1 MNLAVLAEQNVERF
15 GSYGAVHWNGEWL
28 TNEDQLA
35 DAKRFANGHLAR
47 PPARRSGGGD
57 AAELPRGAVHQ
68 RGHDRHG
75 GVVVPVVFLLAPGE
89 INHILA
95 DCRPRVPVTSPLFLD
110 KAMEAMEGTRGPAAA
125 PARGRPRA
133 GGCGPFAVLM
143 RAASPRFEIVDREP
157 GDVALIMHTGG
168 PPGDPRA

>member
-35 DAKRFANGHLAR
+35 DAKRFANVATSLGLR
-47 PPARRSGGGD
+47 PDDRVGVMLPNCPEVLSINGGTI
-57 AAELPRGAVHQ
+57 AM
-68 RGHDRHG
+68 G

-95 DCRPRVPVTSPLFLD
+95 DCRPRVL
-110 KAMEAMEGTRGPAAA
+110 
-125 PARGRPRA
+125 
-133 GGCGPFAVLM
+133 
-143 RAASPRFEIVDREP
+143 
-157 GDVALIMHTGG
+157 
-168 PPGDPRA
+168 